1 MNQSKKCIY
10 NRKLCSIMTGK
21 GLNYYKQIH
30 EDISM
35 AMCMGKKVTM
45 KWGCTNEQNTNENR
59 KYRENTRLFYSLV

>member
-10 NRKLCSIMTGK
+10 NRKLCSVMAGK
-21 GLNYYKQIH
+21 GFKGYYKQIH

-35 AMCMGKKVTM
+35 AKCMGEKATM

-59 KYRENTRLFYSLV
+59 KY

>member
-35 AMCMGKKVTM
+35 AMCMGKKSHHEM
-45 KWGCTNEQNTNENR
+45 GMHK
-59 KYRENTRLFYSLV
+59 